1 MACLS
6 KNMKAF
12 IAVAALFV
20 LALAQNDQVLSASC
34 RDRNVSRSAAS
45 QLAESAPR
53 FRRCHLGR
61 SREGLHPFLVIAVE
75 SAGVLT
81 AD

>member
-45 QLAESAPR
+45 QLAESAQPLA
-53 FRRCHLGR
+53 FD
-61 SREGLHPFLVIAVE
+61 AVV
-75 SAGVLT
+75 SAARARVST
-81 AD
+81 HSW